1 MEFLVFIAFAVGIG
15 MFAKKKGRSPW
26 GWGIASLFISPLLAG
41 IILALMRDLS
51 QQQGLNEVDMQQ
63 QALKER
69 VAVNEVQINQRFEK
83 VENQLSSIKKEV
95 GMLENDKSE
104 EKILLTDNTKAKKDS
119 SEVNFC
125 PRCGSSVRADACFC
139 IKCGASLKS
148 EG

>member
-26 GWGIASLFISPLLAG
+26 GWGIASIFISPLLAG
-41 IILALMRDLS
+41 IILALMKDIS
-51 QQQGLNEVDMQQ
+51 QEQEINEVDMQQ

-95 GMLENDKSE
+95 GMLANDKSE
-104 EKILLTDNTKAKKDS
+104 EKVLVAPNKPTA
-119 SEVNFC
+119 EVNFC

-139 IKCGASLKS
+139 TKCGAPLKS
-148 EG
+148 ED

>member
-1 MEFLVFIAFAVGIG
+1 MEFLIFIAFAVGIG
-15 MFAKKKGRSPW
+15 MFAKRKGRSPW

-51 QQQGLNEVDMQQ
+51 QQQGLSEVDMQQ

-95 GMLENDKSE
+95 GMLENSKSE
-104 EKILLTDNTKAKKDS
+104 EKVLAAPDMKPKETT

-139 IKCGASLKS
+139 TKCGASLKS

>member
-1 MEFLVFIAFAVGIG
+1 MEFLIFIAFAVGIG

-69 VAVNEVQINQRFEK
+69 VAVNEIQINQRFEK
-83 VENQLSSIKKEV
+83 VENQLSSIKKK
-95 GMLENDKSE
+95 L
-104 EKILLTDNTKAKKDS
+104 
-119 SEVNFC
+119 
-125 PRCGSSVRADACFC
+125 AC
-139 IKCGASLKS
+139 
-148 EG
+148 

>member
-41 IILALMRDLS
+41 IILALMKDLS
-51 QQQGLNEVDMQQ
+51 QEQGINEVDMQQ

-69 VAVNEVQINQRFEK
+69 VAVNEVQVNQRFEK
-83 VENQLSSIKKEV
+83 VESQLSSIKKEV
-95 GMLENDKSE
+95 GLLEYDKSE
-104 EKILLTDNTKAKKDS
+104 EKVLLTENKQPKELH

-139 IKCGASLKS
+139 TKCGASLKN
-148 EG
+148 EE